1 MAKTANM
8 GNIEFFKE
16 SLKNIRTTGTIT
28 RSSKTLCKHMIKYAE
43 FKGAKVLVE
52 LGAGDGVITKHIL
65 KRMEKNTKLL
75 CFEVNNEFCKLLRT
89 INDPRLIVIEDSAE
103 NLEKYLHLYGF
114 EEVDAVISAIP
125 FVALPDELGLSIIGE
140 CARFLK
146 KGGLF
151 TQMHY
156 SLLAK
161 KLYQK
166 VFGNVDVHFVPMN
179 FPPAFVLVSEKR

>member
-1 MAKTANM
+1 MDNM
-8 GNIEFFKE
+8 GNIEFLKE

-28 RSSKTLCKHMIKYAE
+28 RSSKTLCKRMIKYAD
-43 FKGAKVLVE
+43 FKDAKVLVE

-65 KRMEKNTKLL
+65 KKMEKDTKLL
-75 CFEVNNEFCKLLRT
+75 CFEVNPEFCKLLRS
-89 INDPRLIVIEDSAE
+89 INDPRLLVVEDSAE
-103 NLEKYLHLYGF
+103 NLEKYLKLHDF
-114 EEVDAVISAIP
+114 KEVDAVISAIP
-125 FVALPDELGLSIIGE
+125 FVSLPDELGLSIIGE

-146 KGGLF
+146 KGGFF

-166 VFGNVDVHFVPMN
+166 VFGNVGVHFVPMN
-179 FPPAFVLVSEKR
+179 IPPAFVLVCEKR